1 MNERTK
7 DNDKE
12 FGFKN
17 EKLIKKKLSNF
28 FGFKLKNTKHVYEK
42 FDFYNRKE
50 NIYIELKSRRIEKNK
65 YKTTLLNLNKITNID
80 NNINIIYFVFM
91 FNNCL
96 SYIKYNKEEF
106 DLFNK
111 IDTKVF
117 RNNKYEIVKNIE
129 IDINLLIDII

>member
-7 DNDKE
+7 TKDIE
-12 FGFKN
+12 LGLKN
-17 EKLIKKKLSNF
+17 EKLIKKKLSNY
-28 FGFKLKNTKHVYEK
+28 FGFKLKKTKDIYDK

-50 NIYIELKSRRIEKNK
+50 NIYVELKSRRIEKNK

-117 RNNKYEIVKNIE
+117 RNNKFEIVKNIE